1 MDLNVQSDNWVRSMP
16 KTLITGITGQDGS
29 YLAGSLLAKGHEVY
43 GTARMGRASN
53 AGRLREMG
61 IADKIQFR
69 QMEITE
75 FANVQTVLDEIR
87 PDYIYNL
94 AAQSSVADSF
104 RYPHYTSDV
113 NYLGVLNILE
123 AIRLLKLDTKLYQAS
138 TSEMFGGA
146 LQFPQNESTGFCP
159 LSPYAVSKLA
169 AHSLVGNYRQ
179 AYGIFATSGILFNH
193 ESELRGLEFVTRK
206 ITNWLAKIRVHGHS
220 PLPLGNLASARD
232 WGYAPEYIEMMVKM
246 LDHDRPDDFVI
257 STNTEHTVREFLF
270 RAAEEVGFELF
281 SDGEGVNEK
290 CYDRKTGKLIAFVDP
305 KFFRTS
311 DGVKLMGDNTKAKRD
326 LGWKPKVL
334 APEIARRMASYDL
347 RMLEAAAA

>member
-1 MDLNVQSDNWVRSMP
+1 MDLNAQSSNWVKSMP
-16 KTLITGITGQDGS
+16 RTLITGITGQDGS
-29 YLAGSLLAKGHEVY
+29 FLARSLLEKGHEVY
-43 GTARMGRASN
+43 GTARLGRSAN
-53 AGRLREMG
+53 AGRLREIG

-75 FANVQTVLDEIR
+75 FANVQSVLSEIR

-104 RYPHYTSDV
+104 KYPHYTSEV
-113 NYLGVLNILE
+113 NYLGVMNILE
-123 AIRLLKLDTKLYQAS
+123 AMRLLKLDAKLYQAS
-138 TSEMFGGA
+138 TSEMYGGA
-146 LQFPQNESTGFCP
+146 LEFPQNEATRFCP

-169 AHSLVGNYRQ
+169 AHSLVVNYRQ

-206 ITNWLAKIRVHGHS
+206 ITSWLARIKLHNS
-220 PLPLGNLASARD
+220 DPMPLGNLGAARD

-246 LDHDRPDDFVI
+246 LGHDQPDDYVI

-270 RAAEEVGFELF
+270 SAAAEIGFELF
-281 SDGEGVNEK
+281 SDGEGADEK
-290 CYDRKTGKLIAFVDP
+290 CYDRKTGRLIAYVDP
-305 KFFRTS
+305 GFFRTS
-311 DGVKLMGDNTKAKRD
+311 DRVSLRGDNSKAKKE

-334 APEIARRMASYDL
+334 APEIARRMVNYDL
-347 RMLEAAAA
+347 KITEAAAV